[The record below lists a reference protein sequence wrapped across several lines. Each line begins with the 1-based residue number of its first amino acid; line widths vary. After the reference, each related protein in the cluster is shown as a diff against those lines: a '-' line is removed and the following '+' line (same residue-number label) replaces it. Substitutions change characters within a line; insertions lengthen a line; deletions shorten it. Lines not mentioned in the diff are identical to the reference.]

1 MIDYRGHRCVSC
13 HKEFAEGDDV
23 VVCPECGAPYHRDC
37 YAAEG
42 RCVFSA
48 RHGAGFEYELPE
60 SARVHEKGKVFVCP
74 ACRNENPPGALF
86 CEQCGRPLRPG
97 TAPPMQEAMPRYAQP
112 QPGLSG
118 ADANDETQY
127 VQPNVMTQLHL
138 AKEYDGVDTKDWMRY
153 IGNSAPYYLYQFQR
167 MNESGR
173 KVSVCWSA
181 LLFPEFYFFYRKMWG
196 WGALAL
202 AVTLIVSVPPLL
214 SVMAA
219 LGLPLAL
226 STHTLEI
233 LASLCGVL
241 NWGVRIAAGLFSFYL
256 FRQNAGKRLRAMREE
271 SADDSV
277 YQEEIARHAGPS
289 HVAVIVG
296 GLLLIAFST
305 AFYMWI
311 GPERLLSAFYMA

>member
-1 MIDYRGHRCVSC
+1 MMDYQGHKCVSC
-13 HKEFAEGDDV
+13 HKEFAEGDDI
-23 VVCPECGAPYHRDC
+23 VVCPECGAPYHRAC
-37 YAAEG
+37 YEAEG
-42 RCVFSA
+42 HCVFSA
-48 RHGAGFEYELPE
+48 KHGGGFEYEPPE
-60 SARVHEKGKVFVCP
+60 GARARNGQQLVCP
-74 ACRNENPPGALF
+74 SCRRENPSGALF
-86 CEQCGRPLRPG
+86 CEHCGHPLRPG
-97 TAPPMQEAMPRYAQP
+97 VAPPPLQSAAPRYAQMD
-112 QPGLSG
+112 QVG
-118 ADANDETQY
+118 ADANDETRY

-181 LLFPEFYFFYRKMWG
+181 LFFPEFYFFYRKMWG

-202 AVTLIVSVPPLL
+202 AVSLMISVPPLL

-226 STHTLEI
+226 SAHTLDI
-233 LASLCGVL
+233 LVSFCGVL

-271 SADDSV
+271 SADDSM
-277 YQEEIARHAGPS
+277 YQAEIARHAGPS
-289 HVAVIVG
+289 HVAVILVG
-296 GLLLIAFST
+296 LVLIAFST
-305 AFYMWI
+305 AFSLWI